1 MATAS
6 VIEIIGGID
15 NDGGLN
21 TDASAVEGGPGVIY
35 DEDGNIIDPISLLW
49 IDPEIGNHIYFAV
62 AVAKIAAAAVLWWV
76 PLKGGVGL
84 RAYMIWAWA
93 VGLLSVAIAWIPV
106 FIGWCLLWINTRAT
120 DTIWLIFSLWSIIGP
135 MIGYPAAIVITL
147 IGYFDGLNSGLT
159 YTSEWHFWLGMVLG
173 ICFDIV
179 SITFQV
185 AILPGIRVWHNIRKG
200 LTPNIKKN

>member
-15 NDGGLN
+15 NSGGLN
-21 TDASAVEGGPGVIY
+21 NDGALDASSEGVLY
-35 DEDGNIIDPISLLW
+35 DENGNIIDPISLLW
-49 IDPEIGNHIYFAV
+49 IDPEIGNHIYFGV
-62 AVAKIAAAAVLWWV
+62 ACAKIAAGFVLWFV
-76 PLKGGVGL
+76 VLNEGVNL

-93 VGLLSVAIAWIPV
+93 VGLLSVGIAWIPV
-106 FIGWCLLWINTRAT
+106 FIGWCLLWINSRAT

-147 IGYFDGLNSGLT
+147 LGYFDGLDSGLT

-179 SITFQV
+179 SITF
-185 AILPGIRVWHNIRKG
+185 
-200 LTPNIKKN
+200 